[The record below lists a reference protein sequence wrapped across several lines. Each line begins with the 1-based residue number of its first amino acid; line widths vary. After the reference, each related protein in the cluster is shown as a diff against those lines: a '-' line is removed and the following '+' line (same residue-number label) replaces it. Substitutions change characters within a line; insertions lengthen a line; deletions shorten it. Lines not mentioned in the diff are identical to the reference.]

1 MHAEHELFQLE
12 IRYFCTNEMQKK
24 KKKSAVWWRRVRH
37 KFIMDQQLGCFYGEV
52 VKFSGNFSGSF

>member
-24 KKKSAVWWRRVRH
+24 KCCLMNESASQIH
-37 KFIMDQQLGCFYGEV
+37 
-52 VKFSGNFSGSF
+52 NGSAAGLLL